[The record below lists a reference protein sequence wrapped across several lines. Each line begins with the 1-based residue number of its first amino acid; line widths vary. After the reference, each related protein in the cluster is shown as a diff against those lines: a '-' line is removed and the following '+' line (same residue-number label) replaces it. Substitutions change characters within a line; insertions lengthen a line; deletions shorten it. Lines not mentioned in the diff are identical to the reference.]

1 MASKKG
7 ICPYCNY
14 RAPIESRIFP
24 VNAEATVCY
33 CPSCLR
39 ELNPKK
45 AIENY
50 TGIVTRMVDKADKTL
65 FVACDPVKAYH
76 QYAEVLEV
84 EGDNYR
90 ALLGRILCLI
100 YTSKVRKEYLSD
112 ANELLEGISHKGVD
126 QTNNYVQALKTINFA
141 LEEYDTALI
150 DRLIYKEHFYD
161 EDCMKLYLAHL
172 HDIIEFKKDILD
184 KLKFIRKNYTTQ
196 DNSEVIKA
204 LEDEIEK
211 KDHSLHGDKFTVDG
225 VGYSFVKI
233 KGDMAVIEKN
243 NEVSNARFNK
253 KHLKTLKEG
262 VKGKKTIKDVV
273 FKDYTPIIRARNISI
288 PFLILLFAGAAT
300 LGVFAALSYQKIQT
314 HFILYLVAAG
324 VCFAVAIV
332 LLIFILTLSNVLRK
346 RKMRIDQ

>member
-14 RAPIESRIFP
+14 RASIVSRIFP

-33 CPSCLR
+33 CPNCMRKLA
-39 ELNPKK
+39 PIK

-50 TGIVTRMVDKADKTL
+50 NNIVSRLLEKADKTL
-65 FVACDPVKAYH
+65 FVACDPVKAYR
-76 QYAEVLEV
+76 QYADVLEV

-112 ANELLEGISHKGVD
+112 ANELLEGISHKGID

-141 LEEYDTALI
+141 LEEYDTALTN
-150 DRLIYKEHFYD
+150 RLIYKEHFYD

-172 HDIIEFKKDILD
+172 YDIIEFKKDILE
-184 KLKFIRKNYTTQ
+184 KLKYIRKNYTTQ
-196 DNSEVIKA
+196 DNSEVIKL
-204 LEDEIEK
+204 LEEDIEK

-225 VGYSFVKI
+225 VGYSFVKV
-233 KGDMAVIEKN
+233 KGDKAIIEKN
-243 NEVSNARFNK
+243 NEISNARFNK
-253 KHLKTLKEG
+253 RHLKTLKEG

-273 FKDYTPIIRARNISI
+273 FKDYTPIIKMRNISI
-288 PFLILLFAGAAT
+288 PFLILLLIGT
-300 LGVFAALSYQKIQT
+300 ITCGVFAYLQYSQKMN
-314 HFILYLVAAG
+314 FILFLIAG
-324 VCFAVAIV
+324 AICFAAALV
-332 LLIFILTLSNVLRK
+332 LFVFILIWSNVLRK

>member
-14 RAPIESRIFP
+14 RAPILSRIFL

-33 CPSCLR
+33 CPNCMR
-39 ELNPKK
+39 ELAPKK

-50 TGIVTRMVDKADKTL
+50 TNTVNRLLEKADNTL
-65 FVACDPVKAYH
+65 FVACDPVKAYR
-76 QYAEVLEV
+76 QYADVLEV

-172 HDIIEFKKDILD
+172 YDIIEFKKDILD
-184 KLKFIRKNYTTQ
+184 KLKYIRKNYTTQ
-196 DNSEVIKA
+196 DNSEVIKTM
-204 LEDEIEK
+204 EDEIEK
-211 KDHSLHGDKFTVDG
+211 KDHSLHGDNFTVDG

-233 KGDMAVIEKN
+233 KGDKAVIEKN
-243 NEVSNARFNK
+243 NQVSNARFNK
-253 KHLKTLKEG
+253 RHLKTLKEG
-262 VKGKKTIKDVV
+262 AKGKKAIKDVV
-273 FKDYTPIIRARNISI
+273 FKDYTPIIRVRNLSI
-288 PFLILLFAGAAT
+288 PFFILLVLGAAT
-300 LGVFAALSYQKIQT
+300 CGVFAALQYTIQM
-314 HFILYLVAAG
+314 HFILFLVAG
-324 VCFAVAIV
+324 SICFAAAVV
-332 LLIFILTLSNVLRK
+332 LFIFILIWTNVLRK